1 MKIHLIA
8 VLLAATVSTAS
19 AREFHVAI
27 TGDDSHDGSAAKP
40 LRTISA
46 AVNLA
51 QPGDVITIHEGTYRE
66 RINPPRGGT
75 SDQQRII
82 YQAASGAR
90 PVIKGSEV
98 VKAWQKV
105 QNDTWKVVIPNHF
118 FGDFNPYTDKI
129 NGDWFNPKGRDHHTG
144 AVYQDG
150 HWLVEA
156 AGLEQVLEPVRD
168 KPLWHAAGDGQTL
181 LNVAWIRPGEAAR
194 NAERVPAVSFA
205 AQHGIQ
211 TAPCS
216 EGGECIGWIEHG
228 DWVRY
233 DRVDFSSRTE
243 QIEFRSASATQG
255 GIIEVRLDSPDGEL
269 LGTCR
274 VQPTGGW
281 QLWKSF
287 KARIVPTSGV
297 KTVCLTFKSAQPSPW
312 ARPAQFA
319 QDNQLWFAQ
328 VDESNTTI
336 WAQFPGA
343 DPNQADV
350 EINVR
355 QAVFYPEQPG
365 MNYIT
370 VRGLTLMHAATP
382 WAPPTAEQIGLI
394 GTHWS
399 KGWIIEDNDIRYST
413 CVGITLGKHGD
424 EYDNTSQNTAAGYVK
439 TIERGLAQ
447 GWSGENIGHH
457 VVRNNRISHCE
468 QAGIVGSL
476 GPIFS
481 SVTGNT
487 IHDIHVRRLF
497 TGAEMAGIKL
507 HAAIDTEISNNH
519 IYRTTR
525 GIWLDWMAQGTRV
538 TQNLLHDNGP
548 SEDLFVEVNHGPF
561 MVDNNVFLSPTALFD
576 MSQGGAYVHNLFAG
590 RTVRRPELGRE
601 TPFHPAHST
610 KVAGLRN
617 IQGGD
622 SRFYNNI
629 FVGHNGLAP
638 YDEAA
643 LPMYL
648 TGNVF
653 LAGATPCQHEP
664 SPVVLAEFDPG
675 LNLVQ
680 ATEAVQLQI
689 AVDKQWTD
697 GVPRPMVT
705 TDLLGKA
712 RVPDLPYV
720 QPDRRA
726 YRIDTDYFGR
736 KRNADNPFPGPF
748 ESAEGGKLALKVWP
762 MDPLQ

>member
-8 VLLAATVSTAS
+8 MLLAATVSTSS

-46 AVNLA
+46 AANLA
-51 QPGDVITIHEGTYRE
+51 QPGDVITIREGTYRE

-82 YQAASGAR
+82 YQAAPGAR
-90 PVIKGSEV
+90 TVVKGSEV
-98 VKAWQKV
+98 VKAWRKV

-129 NGDWFNPKGRDHHTG
+129 HGDWFNPKGRDHHTG

-156 AGLEQVLEPVRD
+156 ASLEQVLEPVRD
-168 KPLWHAAGDGQTL
+168 KPRWHAVGDGQTL

-194 NAERVPAVSFA
+194 NADRVPAASFA

-228 DWVRY
+228 DWARY
-233 DRVDFSSRTE
+233 DRVDFGSRTE

-281 QLWKSF
+281 QLWKSYTA
-287 KARIVPTSGV
+287 KIAPTSGV
-297 KTVCLTFKSAQPSPW
+297 KTVCLTFKSARPSPW
-312 ARPAQFA
+312 ARPALFA

-355 QAVFYPEQPG
+355 QTVFYPEQPG

-399 KGWIIEDNDIRYST
+399 EGWIIEDNDIRYST
-413 CVGITLGKHGD
+413 CAGIALGKHGD
-424 EYDNTSQNTAAGYVK
+424 EYDNTSQNTAEGYVK
-439 TIERGLAQ
+439 TIQRGLAR

-481 SVTGNT
+481 TVTGNI

-497 TGAEMAGIKL
+497 TGAEMAGIKF
-507 HAAIDTEISNNH
+507 HAAIDTEISDNH

-538 TQNLLHDNGP
+538 TRNLLHDNGP

-561 MVDNNVFLSPTALFD
+561 MVDNNVFLSPTSLLD
-576 MSQGGAYVHNLFAG
+576 MSQGGAYAHNLFAG
-590 RTVRRPELGRE
+590 RIVPRPELGRE

-610 KVAGLRN
+610 EVAGLRN

-638 YDEAA
+638 YDQAA

-648 TGNVF
+648 AGNVF
-653 LAGATPCQHEP
+653 LAGAAPCAHES
-664 SPVVLAEFDPG
+664 SPLVLAEFDPE
-675 LNLVQ
+675 LTLVQ
-680 ATEAVQLQI
+680 DNGAVHLQI
-689 AVDKQWTD
+689 AMDKQWTD
-697 GVPRPMVT
+697 SVSRPLVT
-705 TDLLGKA
+705 TELLGRA
-712 RVPDLPYV
+712 RIPDLPYV
-720 QPDRRA
+720 RPDRRA
-726 YRIDTDYFGR
+726 YRIDNDYFGR
-736 KRNADNPFPGPF
+736 KRNPHNPFPGPF
-748 ESAEGGKLALKVWP
+748 ESTEGGKLVLKVWP
-762 MDPLQ
+762 RAALQ